1 MVLLVLVAALVL
13 DFALGLVDLLLLDA
27 LGVLDV
33 QVVVDV
39 GLGVLGNVL
48 DAMVVL
54 DVLDAEKLV
63 LPIVGLVLAVVLI
76 AQKIVTVDAQ
86 VAIVVLPNVKEDVV
100 VVALAVLV
108 DVLDALDAAEAADPL
123 VEMDAL
129 LIVALDVELFVHLV
143 AGLVKVA
150 QDAVVVVADVMDVL
164 TRVLVDVPLDALEI
178 AMVVVLT
185 DAGMLVKER
194 VMEQVQKVVLHAKI
208 VVRIPV

>member
-164 TRVLVDVPLDALEI
+164 TRVLVDVPLDALEL
-178 AMVVVLT
+178 AMVVVLA
-185 DAGMLVKER
+185 DAGMLVEER
-194 VMEQVQKVVLHAKI
+194 VMEQV
-208 VVRIPV
+208 